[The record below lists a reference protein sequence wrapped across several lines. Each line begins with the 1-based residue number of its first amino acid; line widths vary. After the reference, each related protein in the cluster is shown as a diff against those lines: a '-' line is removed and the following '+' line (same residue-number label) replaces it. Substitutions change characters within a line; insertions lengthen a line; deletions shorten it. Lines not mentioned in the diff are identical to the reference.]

1 MDEITN
7 RNNDFL
13 KVDLISKLLK
23 HFLPEDKSARLSADM
38 IKLFT
43 ELVFLFIH
51 QAFSRS
57 IHQASTEGTIQ
68 INVQHVEKILL
79 QLLLD
84 F

>member
-1 MDEITN
+1 MEEIHN
-7 RNNDFL
+7 RNQEFL
-13 KVDLISKLLK
+13 KADLISKLLK
-23 HFLPEDKSARLSADM
+23 HFLPDDKSTRLSADM

-51 QAFSRS
+51 QAFSRA
-57 IHQASTEGTIQ
+57 IQQASTEGTLE